1 MVSRQEVRCPR
12 YLFCCRLLAALILQT
27 VMLRETSLNHTA
39 LNTLLER
46 GRDYSQS
53 RDKLLRVHVRKTM
66 ERESNHTLAV
76 WPCNDWMVI
85 ERSAFYGRSGQTDF
99 GPQLKSLNKDHFT
112 IVAWDPRGYGRSI
125 PPNREFPLEFFHRD
139 AKDAVDLMQAKSVI
153 DFQALNFSRFSMLGW
168 SDGGITA
175 LIAAAQYTFH
185 INKLVVWGS
194 NAYITEDDIKLY
206 NAVRDVSKWSER
218 MRKPMEE
225 MYGAEYFAKTWAAWV
240 DGICQ
245 FAKRPDGNICREVLP
260 QIHCPTLI
268 VQGLKDP
275 MVPNFHAEFLHKHI
289 KGSRLHLMPEGK
301 HNLHLRFSEEFNQV
315 VEEFLLQ

>member
-1 MVSRQEVRCPR
+1 MALR
-12 YLFCCRLLAALILQT
+12 LCRNTPICAAF
-27 VMLRETSLNHTA
+27 TSACTRG
-39 LNTLLER
+39 TLLSLLKPVLFYSTSVLSAKKEINGVSLHYQQTGR
-46 GRDYSQS
+46 GNHGV
-53 RDKLLRVHVRKTM
+53 LL
-66 ERESNHTLAV
+66 LPGAL
-76 WPCNDWMVI
+76 
-85 ERSAFYGRSGQTDF
+85 GSGQTDF

-125 PPNREFPLEFFHRD
+125 PPNRNFPLEFFHRD
-139 AKDAVDLMQAKSVI
+139 AKDAVDLM
-153 DFQALNFSRFSMLGW
+153 QALNFSRFSMLGW

-175 LIAAAQYTFH
+175 LIAAAQNTFL

-194 NAYITEDDIKLY
+194 NAYVTEDDIKLY

-225 MYGAEYFAKTWAAWV
+225 MYGSEYFAKTWAAWV